1 MKLLSELVKLPLRFD
16 SRRLV
21 EEISQFSPSDWTTN
35 PSGLVGNSA
44 LILVSVKGEINDEF
58 AISGQMQP
66 TNFLLRS
73 PYLQQVLKAIAAP
86 ISRTR
91 LMRIAPG
98 AKVGNHLDARYHW
111 YRRIR
116 IHIPVVTH
124 PAIKFNCNGKSV
136 HMGVGEAWTFD
147 GSLPHGVVNSTEQ
160 ERIHLVIDTKGSE
173 ILNKMLQQNSNFSS
187 QYIPYVPEE
196 KVIIP
201 IEPYRFEVL
210 ATQEIESMLE
220 SICQETQHLMPN
232 QHWTN
237 LLGKAEEFSHKWE
250 LAFSQY
256 GHNQAGKST
265 YQELLRWFKAEIKS
279 GLEDLVHE
287 HSSSSYYLRVIDG
300 MLTASNRESI
310 GR

>member
-98 AKVGNHLDARYHW
+98 AKVTAVDTSTGKITLDKPNTC
-111 YRRIR
+111 
-116 IHIPVVTH
+116 PVDPTK
-124 PAIKFNCNGKSV
+124 PA
-136 HMGVGEAWTFD
+136 
-147 GSLPHGVVNSTEQ
+147 GS
-160 ERIHLVIDTKGSE
+160 
-173 ILNKMLQQNSNFSS
+173 
-187 QYIPYVPEE
+187 
-196 KVIIP
+196 
-201 IEPYRFEVL
+201 
-210 ATQEIESMLE
+210 
-220 SICQETQHLMPN
+220 
-232 QHWTN
+232 
-237 LLGKAEEFSHKWE
+237 
-250 LAFSQY
+250 
-256 GHNQAGKST
+256 
-265 YQELLRWFKAEIKS
+265 
-279 GLEDLVHE
+279 
-287 HSSSSYYLRVIDG
+287 
-300 MLTASNRESI
+300 
-310 GR
+310 